1 MAIAGTWDGVSGRCR
16 FDTLVPT
23 ARSIETHR
31 LGIDA
36 VTRLEHVGSIVGWHI
51 PSALPEM
58 GQNYEP
64 STRRCRKSLLT
75 PITSYIWLQFT
86 AALGPIQA
94 RIQNS
99 VADIKLVLGTAKIE
113 PKKLIKPWI
122 KEKLEVPFMDLN
134 WIARGRERGSI
145 DEASDRVSVSL
156 SSYVRII

>member
-1 MAIAGTWDGVSGRCR
+1 
-16 FDTLVPT
+16 LVPS
-23 ARSIETHR
+23 A
-31 LGIDA
+31 
-36 VTRLEHVGSIVGWHI
+36 GSIKTHWFTIISITRFEDAWVIVGGHV
-51 PSALPEM
+51 PVALPEM
-58 GQNYEP
+58 GQNDEP